1 VKRAAAA
8 LALFIH
14 AGAWAASVTLTGVSW
29 SEVQIVVNGTTPR
42 SLVVGESSPEG
53 VRLLEIRGNSAVF
66 EIDGKQ
72 MLLALGQSTAAE
84 AVLRAD
90 RAGHFVVNALVNGIP
105 VSGVIDTGA
114 SYVALNW
121 EDADRIGIDRRW
133 GQRIWMNTANGRA
146 PATLVTLASV
156 QVGDIGVL
164 NVPAIVLDGGR
175 DVLPVV
181 LIGMS
186 FLRHVDMRRSGNT
199 MTLSRPQ

>member
-14 AGAWAASVTLTGVSW
+14 AVAWGASVTLTGVSW
-29 SEVQIVVNGTTPR
+29 SEAQIIVNGTTQR
-42 SLVVGESSPEG
+42 SLFIGETSPEG
-53 VRLLEIRGNSAVF
+53 VRLLYTRGNSAVF

-72 MLLALGQSTAAE
+72 VELALGQSSAAE

-90 RAGHFVVNALVNGIP
+90 RSGHFVVNALLNGTP
-105 VSGVIDTGA
+105 VHGVIDTGA

-121 EDADRIGIDRRW
+121 EQAERLGIDRRQ

-146 PATLVTLASV
+146 SATLVKLESV
-156 QVGDIGVL
+156 QVGDIGIT
-164 NVPAIVLDGGR
+164 NVPAVVIDGGAE
-175 DVLPVV
+175 VLPVV